1 VGSKPSLVAER
12 CELISMPSPSL
23 STSTLLC
30 PYKRYCRIAITT
42 VKRVRTA
49 PMMPKTI
56 VIVRVS
62 EASELFE
69 PAATGSTL
77 AHGPSPGK
85 HWAGEVT

>member
-1 VGSKPSLVAER
+1 
-12 CELISMPSPSL
+12 M
-23 STSTLLC
+23 TN
-30 PYKRYCRIAITT
+30 

-49 PMMPKTI
+49 PITPETI
-56 VIVRVS
+56 VIVRVY

-85 HWAGEVT
+85 YWAGGVDMTSTYT

>member
-1 VGSKPSLVAER
+1 
-12 CELISMPSPSL
+12 M
-23 STSTLLC
+23 TN
-30 PYKRYCRIAITT
+30 

-49 PMMPKTI
+49 PITPKTI
-56 VIVRVS
+56 VIVRVY

-85 HWAGEVT
+85 YWAGEVTSFT